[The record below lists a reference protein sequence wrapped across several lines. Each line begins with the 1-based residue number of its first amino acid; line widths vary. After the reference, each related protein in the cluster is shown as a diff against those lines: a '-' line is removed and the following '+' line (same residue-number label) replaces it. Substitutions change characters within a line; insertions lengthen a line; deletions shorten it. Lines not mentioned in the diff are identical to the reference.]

1 MSIILRFYLNL
12 QERVGPGTNPLVTI
26 VTYFIEPAHAV
37 EAGDQEQTQQHQR
50 NPLQAGHSTAV
61 RLPNSPPWGMLDGR
75 GDGRVRHGQG
85 GLRGLCGRAAEG
97 EGVDPAGAGGTAPH
111 YRQSGEQM
119 GDGPFPQLKK

>member
-12 QERVGPGTNPLVTI
+12 QERVEPGTNPLVTI

-37 EAGDQEQTQQHQR
+37 EADDQEQTQQHQP

-61 RLPNSPPWGMLDGR
+61 RLPKCPLWSILVGR

-85 GLRGLCGRAAEG
+85 GLRGLCGRSAEG

-111 YRQSGEQM
+111 YRQGGEQV
-119 GDGPFPQLKK
+119 GDGGFT

>member
-61 RLPNSPPWGMLDGR
+61 R
-75 GDGRVRHGQG
+75 
-85 GLRGLCGRAAEG
+85 
-97 EGVDPAGAGGTAPH
+97 
-111 YRQSGEQM
+111 
-119 GDGPFPQLKK
+119 